1 MQLKKILILIAVV
14 LVFLLFLLIPEPSL
28 KDPSVEVPV
37 KEHKSPSVT
46 QEPSPSE
53 DNRPVEPDLGKYKV
67 RPIETE
73 PFSNGMTDS
82 GDKERLQGLA
92 DQLNGEGSSSKEEDV
107 LSDLHLPPK
116 VREVAEQVEDMMD
129 AFDDATLN
137 TVKEGLNSIPG
148 VSADPS
154 EAKIRVSGDRV
165 TLKVTIPEEDLRIG
179 RD

>member
-1 MQLKKILILIAVV
+1 MKKIFILIAVV
-14 LVFLLFLLIPEPSL
+14 LIFLLCLLIPEPSL
-28 KDPSVEVPV
+28 KDPSVDVPI
-37 KEHKSPSVT
+37 KENKALPVT
-46 QEPSPSE
+46 RGTFPQE
-53 DNRPVEPDLGKYKV
+53 NNQAVEQDFGKYKV
-67 RPIETE
+67 KAIEKE
-73 PFSNGMTDS
+73 PFASGMTDS
-82 GDKERLQGLA
+82 GDEERLQGLA
-92 DQLNGEGSSSKEEDV
+92 DQLNGEGNSGSGGNA

-137 TVKEGLNSIPG
+137 TVKDGLNSIPG

>member
-14 LVFLLFLLIPEPSL
+14 LIFLLCLLIPEPSL
-28 KDPSVEVPV
+28 KDPSVDVPI
-37 KEHKSPSVT
+37 KENKALPVT
-46 QEPSPSE
+46 QGTSPQE
-53 DNRPVEPDLGKYKV
+53 NNQAVDQDLGKYKV
-67 RPIETE
+67 RSIETE
-73 PFSNGMTDS
+73 PFPGGMTDS
-82 GDKERLQGLA
+82 DDKERLQGLA
-92 DQLNGEGSSSKEEDV
+92 DELNGEDNSGSGGNA

-137 TVKEGLNSIPG
+137 TVKDGLNSIPG

>member
-1 MQLKKILILIAVV
+1 MKKILILIAVV
-14 LVFLLFLLIPEPSL
+14 LIFLLCLLIPEPSL
-28 KDPSVEVPV
+28 KDPSVDVPI
-37 KEHKSPSVT
+37 KENKALPVT
-46 QEPSPSE
+46 QGTFPQENNQAV
-53 DNRPVEPDLGKYKV
+53 DQDLGKYKV
-67 RPIETE
+67 RSIETE
-73 PFSNGMTDS
+73 PFPGGITDS
-82 GDKERLQGLA
+82 DDKERLQGLA
-92 DQLNGEGSSSKEEDV
+92 DDLNGEGNSGSGGNA

-137 TVKEGLNSIPG
+137 TVKDGLNSIPG